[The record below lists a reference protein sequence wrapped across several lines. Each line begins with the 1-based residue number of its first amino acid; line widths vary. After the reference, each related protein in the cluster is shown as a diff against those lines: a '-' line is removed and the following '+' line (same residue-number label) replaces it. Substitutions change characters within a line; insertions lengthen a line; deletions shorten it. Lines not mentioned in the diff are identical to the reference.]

1 MALLYLLW
9 LFVFIAG
16 CQHFRESR
24 SPYGAEEVEAA
35 CEEIRQAREAQE
47 RQEAEAARVAAEV
60 ERARVNEDK
69 LRTFA
74 IRVMPELWQTVQ
86 DLRSA
91 EQVQAEAVETLRE
104 VAGLY
109 GKGMDADMQAIL
121 GEQEQLRKLIAR
133 VTRKLEDA
141 YFASLRHE
149 ALPNEAK
156 LRAAY
161 QQALAESEAEA
172 IQAARTYRAMR
183 LAK

>member
-16 CQHFRESR
+16 CNVFRELR
-24 SPYGAEEVEAA
+24 SPYHAEDIEAA
-35 CEEIRQAREAQE
+35 CEEIRQARQE
-47 RQEAEAARVAAEV
+47 QARQEAEAQRKAAE
-60 ERARVNEDK
+60 ALQAQVNEDK

-74 IRVMPELWQTVQ
+74 LRVMPDLWQTVQ
-86 DLRSA
+86 ELRSA
-91 EQVQAEAVETLRE
+91 ERVQAEAVETLRA

-109 GKGMDADMQAIL
+109 GRGMDADMQAIL
-121 GEQEQLRKLIAR
+121 GEQAQLRQLLAR
-133 VTRKLEDA
+133 VIRKLEDA

-183 LAK
+183 VAK